1 MNRRLLILAVVVV
14 LVLSVVVGA
23 SVRTAQ
29 AATTVTATVRAFRL
43 NVRTGPSV
51 RNARV
56 ARLRFGDMVTVLGR
70 NSLGT
75 WLKVQTAFRL
85 IDWVSERWVRLSM
98 GSVMNLPIM
107 V

>member
-1 MNRRLLILAVVVV
+1 MNRRLLILAVVVA
-14 LVLSVVVGA
+14 LVLSVAVVA
-23 SVRTAQ
+23 SVSTAQ

-51 RNARV
+51 RNAKV

-75 WLKVQTAFRL
+75 WLKVQTVSGL
-85 IDWVSERWVRLSM
+85 IDWVSARWVRLSTGTM
-98 GSVMNLPIM
+98 MNLPIM